1 MRHLS
6 FALVVTLF
14 FSHFVIAL
22 PTGSR
27 QVEESISLTHAP
39 PSRSLERRVLSRI
52 VQALKGGSRRLASS
66 KSGGNPPNPPLFGSG
81 HPSVG
86 SIRDVRVGDHVC
98 FFVPAMIWP
107 VLTLLQ
113 QTTDASG
120 KPLSKKV
127 QNMWHAAPVLG
138 TKEPT
143 HNANDPTLQLAPITH
158 GGGKNPDFVPDKA
171 NKYVKGPDNDSKIH
185 VGKPFEVPLSKTRP
199 TKFKNWVVS
208 NFQGLRN
215 KVTKNVNKPAA
226 NQPGPGHQSSGGAAG
241 KPGNSG
247 GGAQRSRSSAPPNQG
262 KKGSGRGGKA

>member
-6 FALVVTLF
+6 LALVVTLF

-27 QVEESISLTHAP
+27 KEEESISLTHAP

-66 KSGGNPPNPPLFGSG
+66 KSSGNSPNPPLFGSS

-86 SIRDVRVGDHVC
+86 SIRDVRVGDH
-98 FFVPAMIWP
+98 
-107 VLTLLQ
+107 Q
-113 QTTDASG
+113 KTDASG

-185 VGKPFEVPLSKTRP
+185 VGKPFEVPLSKTKP

-208 NFQGLRN
+208 NLQGLRD

-226 NQPGPGHQSSGGAAG
+226 NQSGPGQQPSGGAAG

-247 GGAQRSRSSAPPNQG
+247 GGAQRSRSSASPNQG
-262 KKGSGRGGKA
+262 KRGGGRGGKA